1 MSLLS
6 NVSTT
11 SGRIL
16 VVDDDAGARDLI
28 VSSLRAD
35 GHDVDV
41 SSDGIEAL
49 RLLGREW
56 YDLIVSNLRMP
67 ELDGPSLYTAV
78 TQRWP
83 AQPPPLL
90 FLAGLGGT
98 SDYDGF
104 LKVIRVYTKQP
115 GKPADMKSPFTCPI
129 GSTIVEMAALVH
141 RDFADK
147 LKSARIW
154 GTGVHDGQA
163 VGREHVL
170 HDKDVVEL
178 HI

>member
-1 MSLLS
+1 MS
-6 NVSTT
+6 T
-11 SGRIL
+11 SIL
-16 VVDDDAGARDLI
+16 VVDDERTIQDSIAWC
-28 VSSLRAD
+28 LRAD

-41 SSDGIEAL
+41 SSNGIEAL

-67 ELDGPSLYTAV
+67 ELDGPSLYSAV

-104 LKVIRVYTKQP
+104 LKVIRAHVLPK
-115 GKPADMKSPFTCPI
+115 PFTI
-129 GSTIVEMAALVH
+129 RAL
-141 RDFADK
+141 R
-147 LKSARIW
+147 RIIR
-154 GTGVHDGQA
+154 QM
-163 VGREHVL
+163 L
-170 HDKDVVEL
+170 
-178 HI
+178 

>member
-6 NVSTT
+6 YASQP

-35 GHDVDV
+35 GHEVDA
-41 SSDGIEAL
+41 SGNGFEAL

-56 YDLIVSNLRMP
+56 YDVIVSNLRMP
-67 ELDGPSLYTAV
+67 ELDGPSLYSAV

-83 AQPPPLL
+83 APPPLL

-104 LKVIRVYTKQP
+104 LKVIRAHVLPK
-115 GKPADMKSPFTCPI
+115 PFTI
-129 GSTIVEMAALVH
+129 RALRRAIKEML
-141 RDFADK
+141 
-147 LKSARIW
+147 
-154 GTGVHDGQA
+154 
-163 VGREHVL
+163 
-170 HDKDVVEL
+170 
-178 HI
+178 

>member
-1 MSLLS
+1 MPR
-6 NVSTT
+6 NPAPTHART
-11 SGRIL
+11 HGTP
-16 VVDDDAGARDLI
+16 DAPNAYRSRRRRRKSHERDLI

-67 ELDGPSLYTAV
+67 ELDGPSLYSAV

-104 LKVIRVYTKQP
+104 LKVIRAHVLPK
-115 GKPADMKSPFTCPI
+115 PFTI
-129 GSTIVEMAALVH
+129 RALRRVI
-141 RDFADK
+141 RQM
-147 LKSARIW
+147 L
-154 GTGVHDGQA
+154 
-163 VGREHVL
+163 
-170 HDKDVVEL
+170 
-178 HI
+178 

>member
-1 MSLLS
+1 MAGTMAPPMHQLHTDATRASYRSRSMSLLS

-35 GHDVDV
+35 GHEVDA
-41 SSDGIEAL
+41 SGSGIEAL
-49 RLLGREW
+49 RMLGREW

-67 ELDGPSLYTAV
+67 ELDGPSLYSAV
-78 TQRWP
+78 SRRWP
-83 AQPPPLL
+83 AQPPPML

-104 LKVIRVYTKQP
+104 IKVIRAHVLPK
-115 GKPADMKSPFTCPI
+115 PFTI
-129 GSTIVEMAALVH
+129 RALRRAIKEML
-141 RDFADK
+141 
-147 LKSARIW
+147 
-154 GTGVHDGQA
+154 
-163 VGREHVL
+163 
-170 HDKDVVEL
+170 
-178 HI
+178 

>member
-1 MSLLS
+1 MHTDRDVVVARAMSLLP

-67 ELDGPSLYTAV
+67 ELDGPSLYSAV
-78 TQRWP
+78 TRRWP
-83 AQPPPLL
+83 AQTPPLL

-104 LKVIRVYTKQP
+104 LKVIRAHVLPK
-115 GKPADMKSPFTCPI
+115 PFTI
-129 GSTIVEMAALVH
+129 RALRRVI
-141 RDFADK
+141 RQM
-147 LKSARIW
+147 L
-154 GTGVHDGQA
+154 
-163 VGREHVL
+163 
-170 HDKDVVEL
+170 
-178 HI
+178 